1 MVKPYFINKSKTK
14 EKTYL
19 SKKRSNLA
27 LQGPN
32 AEVDMLKLKK
42 KINEIMLSI
51 CDEVNSSTNDLN
63 VLYESMRKKYLLN
76 EYTPNCL
83 NYINRIITDTS
94 KNHLKKFQGVFELN
108 KIIVSIIKELLMNE
122 FELIMLSLSLEIID
136 ISSSKDINS
145 FKESFIYLCL
155 YIKKLTLPEKNL
167 APINSFLNRK
177 YQRFN
182 EKFNL
187 WNQSFSSFLDEK
199 LSYIDYVK
207 INERFKEYNQAHSV
221 YCKNNFIDY
230 NLIIDRILT
239 MSIPYNENKNSNL
252 FTSKKIGIDNYDSV
266 LDINNINSTLNN
278 NFQENKININ
288 LNSLANNNISQ
299 NNNDVNLDL
308 NGKIFTYYNSPFVP
322 DLLTNQN
329 NNIYNKTNMLYQM
342 NSLSNQRN
350 NTNFMNKNLV
360 KPIMQEQEINND
372 KNITEI
378 KSTGESEINNIKNNL
393 LNEVNKKSLNPKI
406 YFITQ
411 EQKNNND
418 ITKDIELKDNSK
430 IQKDIT
436 PHDLLH
442 FIGQKVSNEQNNN
455 NNIIN
460 YKRNNSNNS
469 ITTNIMKNNNENL
482 SLLQSNILGL
492 NTSQQLND
500 YGQLKYNGNLGFNDI
515 NAASQFSFFSSKNQ
529 GNFGYNNI
537 FGGQAE
543 ENLKQLIGQSSNN
556 FFNSYYSL
564 NGITSSKNFYPHLN
578 NNNYGNG
585 DVQQNINNNNNINCL
600 QINQLG
606 NPISININTA
616 NNQPNN
622 EGFFLNNS
630 SNNKNINITNNI
642 NNNNIKES
650 K

>member
-1 MVKPYFINKSKTK
+1 MIKFSDSYNGI
-14 EKTYL
+14 
-19 SKKRSNLA
+19 KRSLRFIITITD
-27 LQGPN
+27 LM
-32 AEVDMLKLKK
+32 EIISEHFTHIIKLKK
-42 KINEIMLSI
+42 EEEKEKGKKHGEIIFEIDVVLAKETDNIKKVS
-51 CDEVNSSTNDLN
+51 
-63 VLYESMRKKYLLN
+63 VLYENILDMQSKEKIDKFVVLGTKLIEKY
-76 EYTPNCL
+76 
-83 NYINRIITDTS
+83 
-94 KNHLKKFQGVFELN
+94 K
-108 KIIVSIIKELLMNE
+108 
-122 FELIMLSLSLEIID
+122 
-136 ISSSKDINS
+136 
-145 FKESFIYLCL
+145 
-155 YIKKLTLPEKNL
+155 
-167 APINSFLNRK
+167 
-177 YQRFN
+177 
-182 EKFNL
+182 
-187 WNQSFSSFLDEK
+187 
-199 LSYIDYVK
+199 
-207 INERFKEYNQAHSV
+207 
-221 YCKNNFIDY
+221 
-230 NLIIDRILT
+230 
-239 MSIPYNENKNSNL
+239 
-252 FTSKKIGIDNYDSV
+252 
-266 LDINNINSTLNN
+266 
-278 NFQENKININ
+278 
-288 LNSLANNNISQ
+288 
-299 NNNDVNLDL
+299 
-308 NGKIFTYYNSPFVP
+308 TY
-322 DLLTNQN
+322 
-329 NNIYNKTNMLYQM
+329 
-342 NSLSNQRN
+342 
-350 NTNFMNKNLV
+350 FMNKNLV

-378 KSTGESEINNIKNNL
+378 KSAGESEINNIKNNL

-418 ITKDIELKDNSK
+418 ITKDIESKDNSK
-430 IQKDIT
+430 IKKDIT
-436 PHDLLH
+436 PHDLLR

-642 NNNNIKES
+642 NNNIKES

>member
-122 FELIMLSLSLEIID
+122 FELIMLSLCLEIID

-199 LSYIDYVK
+199 LSYIDYIK

-239 MSIPYNENKNSNL
+239 MSIPYNENKNNNL

-322 DLLTNQN
+322 DILTNQN

-342 NSLSNQRN
+342 NSLNNQQN
-350 NTNFMNKNLV
+350 NSNFMNKNLV

-378 KSTGESEINNIKNNL
+378 KSAGESEINNIKNNL

-564 NGITSSKNFYPHLN
+564 NGITTSKNFYPHLN

-642 NNNNIKES
+642 NNNIKES